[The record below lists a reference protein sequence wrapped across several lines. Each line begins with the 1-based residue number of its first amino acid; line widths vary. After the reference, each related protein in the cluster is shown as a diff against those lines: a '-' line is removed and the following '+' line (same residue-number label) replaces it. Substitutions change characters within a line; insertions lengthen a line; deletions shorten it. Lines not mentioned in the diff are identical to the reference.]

1 MKTIISMFLWI
12 GIFGLTFLIVGGFQ
26 ISFKPFSISLP
37 YWDRAVALLLIVAAL
52 VLYNVGECTRG
63 YKKGLDDGFKMG
75 VDWTIK
81 SLKEL
86 QDKEAN
92 K

>member
-12 GIFGLTFLIVGGFQ
+12 GIFGLAFLIAGGFQ
-26 ISFKPFSISLP
+26 ISFKPFNASLP
-37 YWDRAVALLLIVAAL
+37 YWNRAVALLLIVAAL

-63 YKKGLDDGFKMG
+63 YKKGLDDGFKKG
-75 VDWTIK
+75 VGWTIK